1 MQHERGRGKGVGVAG
16 GVLVDFDLVLHLYD
30 TATRSVR
37 ELALR
42 EPGKVSIY
50 LCGPTVYG
58 PPHLGHGRA
67 TLVYDILRRYLEW
80 TGLDVRLVSNIT
92 DIEDKIIERALRE
105 NRPWRDI
112 TTKCEAVWWQ
122 AMDAV
127 DFERPTDTP
136 HATDYV
142 DQMVSM
148 IGELIASDHA
158 YVTDDGVYM
167 SVESVDDYGL
177 LAHQSVDDMRAGGG
191 DRDVV
196 GAAGKRHP
204 ADFVLWKFATGPS
217 TESDPAWPSPWG
229 AGRPGWHS
237 ECVVMSLDLL
247 GEGFDLHCGGQDLRF
262 PHHENERAQAVALGK
277 TFANHW
283 MHNGFVVDAEGEK
296 MSKSLGNVSNLLDL
310 IEHYDPRAY
319 RMVLLQ
325 SHYRSPVKITQ
336 DGIDAAVKSLAG
348 LDAFVARAGAVEG
361 ADPDPGVLAEFRSAM
376 DDDLDTPRA
385 AALLFDTVR
394 RANVALDAGETEAAG
409 ALVAAVHAIAEA
421 VGLRLGSNA
430 EVDVEALARAEA
442 LDAARAAKDFATAD
456 ALRAGLQADGWTVE
470 TTRDGTSLRR

>member
-1 MQHERGRGKGVGVAG
+1 MVPGWVE
-16 GVLVDFDLVLHLYD
+16 GVLVDSDTVLHLYD

-42 EPGKVSIY
+42 EPGKVGIY

-80 TGLDVRLVSNIT
+80 TGLEVRLVSNIT
-92 DIEDKIIERALRE
+92 DIEDKIIERAQRE
-105 NRPWRDI
+105 GRPWQDI
-112 TTKCEAVWWQ
+112 TTKCEAVWFE
-122 AMDAV
+122 AMAGIDV
-127 DFERPTDTP
+127 ERPTDVP

-142 DQMVSM
+142 DEMVDL
-148 IGELIASDHA
+148 IGQLIQGDHA
-158 YVTDDGVYM
+158 YLTDDGVYM
-167 SVESVDDYGL
+167 AVESVDDYGL
-177 LAHQSVDDMRAGGG
+177 LAHQSVDDMRSGGG
-191 DRDVV
+191 DREVV

-204 ADFVLWKFATGPS
+204 ADFVLWKLSKPG
-217 TESDPAWPSPWG
+217 EPAWPSPWG
-229 AGRPGWHS
+229 DGRPGWHS

-277 TFANHW
+277 SFANHW

-310 IEHYDPRAY
+310 IDLYDPRAY

-348 LDAFVARAGAVEG
+348 LDAFAARTAAVEAAT
-361 ADPDPGVLAEFRSAM
+361 ADATADASVLDEFRAAM

-385 AALLFDTVR
+385 TALLFDTVR
-394 RANVALDAGETEAAG
+394 RTNVALDAGDVATAAPL
-409 ALVAAVHAIAEA
+409 AAAVHEIAGA
-421 VGLRLGSNA
+421 VGLRLGSETEIDA
-430 EVDVEALARAEA
+430 EALARAKA
-442 LDAARAAKDFATAD
+442 LDDARAAKDFAAAD
-456 ALRAGLQADGWTVE
+456 ALRAELQADGWTVE

>member
-1 MQHERGRGKGVGVAG
+1 MRGS
-16 GVLVDFDLVLHLYD
+16 VDSTVVLHLYD

-42 EPGKVSIY
+42 DPGTVSIY

-80 TGLDVRLVSNIT
+80 TGLDVRLVSNVT

-105 NRPWRDI
+105 DRPWQDI
-112 TTKCEAVWWQ
+112 TTKCERVWFQ
-122 AMDAV
+122 AMAGIDV
-127 DFERPTDTP
+127 ERPTEVP
-136 HATDYV
+136 RATEYV
-142 DQMVSM
+142 EQMVTM
-148 IGELIASDHA
+148 IGALIESDHA

-167 SVESVDDYGL
+167 AVESVDDYGL
-177 LAHQSVDDMRAGGG
+177 LAHQSVDEMRSGGG
-191 DRDVV
+191 DRAVV
-196 GAAGKRHP
+196 GASNKRHP
-204 ADFVLWKFATGPS
+204 ADFVLWKFATGPA
-217 TESDPAWPSPWG
+217 TDRDPAWPSPWG

-277 TFANHW
+277 RFANHW

-310 IEHYDPRAY
+310 IDIYDPRAY

-336 DGIDAAVKSLAG
+336 DNIDAAVKSLSG
-348 LDAFVARAGAVEG
+348 LDAFAARASAVVAADADVT
-361 ADPDPGVLAEFRSAM
+361 ADPEVLDEFRAAM

-385 AALLFDTVR
+385 TAILFDTVR
-394 RANVALDAGETEAAG
+394 RANVALDAGDDAASS
-409 ALVAAVHAIAEA
+409 LIAAVYEITTA
-421 VGLRLGSNA
+421 VGLTLGVA
-430 EVDVEALARAEA
+430 TEVDAGSLRRAQE
-442 LDAARAAKDFATAD
+442 LDEARAAKDFAAAD
-456 ALRAGLQADGWTVE
+456 AIRAELQAAGWTVE